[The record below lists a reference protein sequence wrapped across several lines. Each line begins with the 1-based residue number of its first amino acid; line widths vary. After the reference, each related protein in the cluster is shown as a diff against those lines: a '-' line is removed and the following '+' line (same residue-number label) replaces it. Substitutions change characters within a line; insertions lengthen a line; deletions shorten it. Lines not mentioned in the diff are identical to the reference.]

1 MKAYQG
7 DSLLKKAAMRLFV
20 QHLDPK
26 SILNLRQEFKKIDT
40 GQNGFIMV
48 DEIRAL
54 TSFRKIKHPTFSK
67 RGVGDR
73 KPNRLLGEWAN
84 KLL

>member
-48 DEIRAL
+48 DELQQAL
-54 TSFRKIKHPTFSK
+54 EK
-67 RGVGDR
+67 
-73 KPNRLLGEWAN
+73 
-84 KLL
+84 

>member
-1 MKAYQG
+1 
-7 DSLLKKAAMRLFV
+7 MRLFV

-48 DEIRAL
+48 DELQQAL
-54 TSFRKIKHPTFSK
+54 EKSNIQLSQKEVLEIVSRIDF
-67 RGVGDR
+67 
-73 KPNRLLGEWAN
+73 
-84 KLL
+84 